1 MPLFDTLTIFVLLL
15 LGSYLL
21 GSISFGLIISK
32 ALNLGDLH
40 SIGSGNT
47 GATNV
52 LRTGNKKAALLT
64 LLLDAGKGTLVVYL
78 GISFSSNLVTNFMA
92 LAVFLGHL
100 FPIWQKFKGGKGV
113 ATLFGIILV
122 ISFSAGLLTC
132 LTWLL
137 VAAIFRKSSLSA
149 LLGALFIPL
158 WLWVFNEPDFII
170 LFAVLNV
177 FVFVK
182 HRENI
187 RRLIDG
193 TETNISFVKKD
204 K

>member
-1 MPLFDTLTIFVLLL
+1 MALFDNLTIFILLT

-21 GSISFGLIISK
+21 GSISFGLIISRI
-32 ALNLGDLH
+32 LNLGDLR

-52 LRTGNKKAALLT
+52 LRTGNKKAALFT
-64 LLLDAGKGTLVVYL
+64 LLLDAGKGALVIYL
-78 GISFSSNLVTNFMA
+78 GVSFFDNFTVNFMA
-92 LAVFLGHL
+92 LAVFIGHL

-113 ATLFGIILV
+113 ATLFGITLV

-137 VAAIFRKSSLSA
+137 VAMVFRKSSLSA

-158 WLWVFNEPDFII
+158 WLWVFNEPDFIVVFT
-170 LFAVLNV
+170 LLNV
-177 FVFVK
+177 FVFIK

-187 RRLIDG
+187 KRLIDG
-193 TETNISFVKKD
+193 TETNISFMRRS
-204 K
+204 

>member
-1 MPLFDTLTIFVLLL
+1 MALFDNLTIFILLT

-21 GSISFGLIISK
+21 GSISFGLIISRI
-32 ALNLGDLH
+32 LNLGDLR

-52 LRTGNKKAALLT
+52 LRTGNKKAALFT
-64 LLLDAGKGTLVVYL
+64 LLLDAGKGVLVVYL
-78 GISFSSNLVTNFMA
+78 GISFFDSFTVNFMA
-92 LAVFLGHL
+92 LAVFIGHL
-100 FPIWQKFKGGKGV
+100 FPVWQKFKGGKGV
-113 ATLFGIILV
+113 ATLFGTALV

-137 VAAIFRKSSLSA
+137 VAVVFRKSSLSA

-158 WLWVFNEPDFII
+158 WLWVFNEPDFIV
-170 LFAVLNV
+170 LFTLLNI
-177 FVFVK
+177 FVFIK

-187 RRLIDG
+187 KRLIDG
-193 TETNISFVKKD
+193 TETNISFVRRS
-204 K
+204 

>member
-1 MPLFDTLTIFVLLL
+1 MALFDNLTIFILLT

-21 GSISFGLIISK
+21 GSISFGLIISRV
-32 ALNLGDLH
+32 LNLGDLR

-52 LRTGNKKAALLT
+52 LRTGNKKAALFT
-64 LLLDAGKGTLVVYL
+64 LLLDAGKGALVVYL
-78 GISFSSNLVTNFMA
+78 GISFFDSFTVNFMA
-92 LAVFLGHL
+92 LAVFIGHL
-100 FPIWQKFKGGKGV
+100 FPVWQKFKGGKGV
-113 ATLFGIILV
+113 ATLFGIALV

-137 VAAIFRKSSLSA
+137 VAVVFRKSSLSA

-158 WLWVFNEPDFII
+158 WLWVFNEPDFIV
-170 LFAVLNV
+170 LFTLLNV
-177 FVFVK
+177 FVFIK

-187 RRLIDG
+187 KRLIDG
-193 TETNISFVKKD
+193 TETNISFVRRS
-204 K
+204 

>member
-1 MPLFDTLTIFVLLL
+1 MALFDNLTIFILLT

-21 GSISFGLIISK
+21 GSISFGLIISRI
-32 ALNLGDLH
+32 LNLGDLR

-52 LRTGNKKAALLT
+52 LRTGNKKAALIT
-64 LLLDAGKGTLVVYL
+64 LLLDAGKGALVVYL
-78 GISFSSNLVTNFMA
+78 GISFFDSFTVNFMA
-92 LAVFLGHL
+92 LAVFIGHL
-100 FPIWQKFKGGKGV
+100 FPVWQKFKGGKGV
-113 ATLFGIILV
+113 ATLFGIALV

-137 VAAIFRKSSLSA
+137 VAVVFRKSSLSA

-158 WLWVFNEPDFII
+158 WLWVFNEPDFIV
-170 LFAVLNV
+170 LFTLLNV
-177 FVFVK
+177 FVFIK

-187 RRLIDG
+187 KRLIDG
-193 TETNISFVKKD
+193 TETNISFVRRS
-204 K
+204 

>member
-1 MPLFDTLTIFVLLL
+1 MALFDNLTIFILLT

-21 GSISFGLIISK
+21 GSISFGLIISRI
-32 ALNLGDLH
+32 LNLGDLR

-52 LRTGNKKAALLT
+52 LRTGNKKAALFT
-64 LLLDAGKGTLVVYL
+64 LLLDAGKGALVVYL
-78 GISFSSNLVTNFMA
+78 GTSFFDSFTVNFMA
-92 LAVFLGHL
+92 LAVFIGHL
-100 FPIWQKFKGGKGV
+100 FPVWQKFKGGKGV
-113 ATLFGIILV
+113 ATLFGIALV

-137 VAAIFRKSSLSA
+137 VAVVFRKSSLSA

-158 WLWVFNEPDFII
+158 WLWVFNEPDFIV
-170 LFAVLNV
+170 LFTLLNV
-177 FVFVK
+177 FVFIK

-187 RRLIDG
+187 KRLIDG
-193 TETNISFVKKD
+193 TETNISFVRRS
-204 K
+204 

>member
-1 MPLFDTLTIFVLLL
+1 MALFDNLTIFILLT

-21 GSISFGLIISK
+21 GSISFGLIISRI
-32 ALNLGDLH
+32 LNLGDLR

-52 LRTGNKKAALLT
+52 LRTGNKKAALFT
-64 LLLDAGKGTLVVYL
+64 LLLDAGKGALVVYL
-78 GISFSSNLVTNFMA
+78 GISFFDSFTVNFMA
-92 LAVFLGHL
+92 LAVFMGHL
-100 FPIWQKFKGGKGV
+100 FPVWQKFKGGKGV
-113 ATLFGIILV
+113 ATLFGIALV

-137 VAAIFRKSSLSA
+137 VAVVFRKSSLSA

-158 WLWVFNEPDFII
+158 WLWVFNEPDFIV
-170 LFAVLNV
+170 LFTLLNV
-177 FVFVK
+177 FVFIK

-187 RRLIDG
+187 KRLIDG
-193 TETNISFVKKD
+193 TETNISFVRRS
-204 K
+204 

>member
-1 MPLFDTLTIFVLLL
+1 MALFDNLTIFILLT

-21 GSISFGLIISK
+21 GSISFGLIISRV
-32 ALNLGDLH
+32 LNLGDLR

-52 LRTGNKKAALLT
+52 LRTGNKKAALFT
-64 LLLDAGKGTLVVYL
+64 LLLDAGKGALVVYL
-78 GISFSSNLVTNFMA
+78 GISFFDSFTVNFMA
-92 LAVFLGHL
+92 LAVFIGHL
-100 FPIWQKFKGGKGV
+100 FPVWQKFKGGKGV
-113 ATLFGIILV
+113 ATLFGIALV

-137 VAAIFRKSSLSA
+137 VAVVFRKSSLSA

-158 WLWVFNEPDFII
+158 WLWVFNEPDFIF
-170 LFAVLNV
+170 LFTLLNV
-177 FVFVK
+177 FVFIK

-187 RRLIDG
+187 KRLIDG
-193 TETNISFVKKD
+193 TETNISFVRRR
-204 K
+204 

>member
-1 MPLFDTLTIFVLLL
+1 MALFDNLTIFILLT

-21 GSISFGLIISK
+21 GSISFGLIISRI
-32 ALNLGDLH
+32 LNLGDLR

-52 LRTGNKKAALLT
+52 LRTGNKKAALFT
-64 LLLDAGKGTLVVYL
+64 LLLDAGKGALVVYL
-78 GISFSSNLVTNFMA
+78 GISFFDSFTVNFMA
-92 LAVFLGHL
+92 LAVFIGHL
-100 FPIWQKFKGGKGV
+100 FPVWQKFKGGKGV
-113 ATLFGIILV
+113 ATLFGIALV

-137 VAAIFRKSSLSA
+137 VAVVFRKSSLSA

-158 WLWVFNEPDFII
+158 WLWVFNEPDFIV
-170 LFAVLNV
+170 LFTLLNV
-177 FVFVK
+177 FVFIK

-187 RRLIDG
+187 KRLIDG
-193 TETNISFVKKD
+193 TETNISFVRRS
-204 K
+204 

>member
-1 MPLFDTLTIFVLLL
+1 MALFDNLTIFILLT

-21 GSISFGLIISK
+21 GSISFGLIISRI
-32 ALNLGDLH
+32 LNLGDLR

-52 LRTGNKKAALLT
+52 LRTGNKKAALFT
-64 LLLDAGKGTLVVYL
+64 LLLDAGKGALVVSL
-78 GISFSSNLVTNFMA
+78 GTSFFDSFTVNFMA
-92 LAVFLGHL
+92 LAVFIGHL
-100 FPIWQKFKGGKGV
+100 FPVWQKFKGGKGV
-113 ATLFGIILV
+113 ATLFGIALV

-137 VAAIFRKSSLSA
+137 VAVVFRKSSLSA

-158 WLWVFNEPDFII
+158 WLWVFNEPDFIV
-170 LFAVLNV
+170 LFTLLNV
-177 FVFVK
+177 FVFIK

-187 RRLIDG
+187 KRLIDG
-193 TETNISFVKKD
+193 TETNISFVRRS
-204 K
+204 

>member
-1 MPLFDTLTIFVLLL
+1 MALFDNLTIFILLT

-21 GSISFGLIISK
+21 GSISFGLIISR
-32 ALNLGDLH
+32 ALNLGDLR

-52 LRTGNKKAALLT
+52 LRTGNKKAAFFT
-64 LLLDAGKGTLVVYL
+64 LLLDAGKGALVVYL
-78 GISFSSNLVTNFMA
+78 GTSFFDSFTVNFMA
-92 LAVFLGHL
+92 LAVFVGHL
-100 FPIWQKFKGGKGV
+100 FPVWQKFKGGKGV
-113 ATLFGIILV
+113 ATLFGIALV

-137 VAAIFRKSSLSA
+137 VAVVFRKSSLSA

-158 WLWVFNEPDFII
+158 WLWVFNEPDFIV
-170 LFAVLNV
+170 LFTLLNV
-177 FVFVK
+177 FVFIK

-187 RRLIDG
+187 KRLIDG
-193 TETNISFVKKD
+193 TETNISFVRRS
-204 K
+204 

>member
-1 MPLFDTLTIFVLLL
+1 MALFDNLTIFILLT

-21 GSISFGLIISK
+21 GSISFGLIISRT
-32 ALNLGDLH
+32 LNLGDLR

-52 LRTGNKKAALLT
+52 LRTGNKKAALFT
-64 LLLDAGKGTLVVYL
+64 LLLDAGKGALVVYL
-78 GISFSSNLVTNFMA
+78 GTSLFDSFTVNFMA
-92 LAVFLGHL
+92 LAVFIGHL

-113 ATLFGIILV
+113 ATLFGITLV

-132 LTWLL
+132 FTWLL
-137 VAAIFRKSSLSA
+137 VAMVFRKSSLSA

-158 WLWVFNEPDFII
+158 WLWVFNEPDFIVVFT
-170 LFAVLNV
+170 LLNV
-177 FVFVK
+177 FVFIK

-187 RRLIDG
+187 KRLIDG
-193 TETNISFVKKD
+193 TETNISFVRRS
-204 K
+204 

>member
-1 MPLFDTLTIFVLLL
+1 MALFDNLTIFILLT

-21 GSISFGLIISK
+21 GSISFGLIISRI
-32 ALNLGDLH
+32 LNLGDLR

-52 LRTGNKKAALLT
+52 LRTGNKKAALFT
-64 LLLDAGKGTLVVYL
+64 LLLDAGKGALVVYL
-78 GISFSSNLVTNFMA
+78 GISFFDSFTVNFMA
-92 LAVFLGHL
+92 LAVFIGHL
-100 FPIWQKFKGGKGV
+100 FPVWQKFKGGKGV
-113 ATLFGIILV
+113 ATLFGIALV

-137 VAAIFRKSSLSA
+137 VAVVFRKSSLSA

-158 WLWVFNEPDFII
+158 WLWVFNEPDFIV
-170 LFAVLNV
+170 LFTLLNV
-177 FVFVK
+177 FVFIK

-187 RRLIDG
+187 KRLIDG
-193 TETNISFVKKD
+193 TETNISFVRRR
-204 K
+204 